1 MSVDINSSLWYTYTY
16 IAKDKVK
23 IRYIKMR
30 GRNSIIKNVAF
41 GFGSKVIVI
50 ALGIILPKLMIE
62 SFGSEINGLLTTVTQ
77 IYTYVALLEAGIGT
91 AAVNALYRPL
101 DKGDRNAVI
110 NVVSAARRYFHEV
123 TYLYFGA
130 VVLFAVIYPWCVSAD
145 IDKMTIFWVIM
156 IQGMSGCVSYYFCAV
171 YNQLLEADAH
181 RYVTENVELCG
192 YVLTS
197 IAKILLVSAG
207 FNVIAVQIANF
218 VLAIVKVLITYAYC
232 KKKYPWITYRKN
244 ADKNLLEQR
253 GAFVIHE
260 ISTAIFSNT
269 DVVIISLFDLGLV
282 SVYGVYNLV
291 FTSLNTLINTVNA
304 GLGFLLGQNHYKDRK
319 KFLLLYDTYDT
330 VYTGMVFVIFSIAY
344 VLTLPFMSLYA
355 VDFKDENYIISY
367 LPLLFTLINLMSGTR
382 MVASRLINVT
392 GYARKTQV
400 RSIAEAVINIVASLI
415 LVQFFDIYGVLAG
428 TIIALLYR
436 MNDMLIFANR
446 RILKRRVI
454 EGYKNLLVNGVVF
467 AVIVVINEQITLHVD
482 NYGSLVLLG
491 IVVSLI
497 IAAVYLLV
505 NCLCNIRLLKNIKI
519 VLQERKV
526 AQATGLVPQKIY
538 VEVTAKFDVEGNI
551 TPVSVR
557 WEDGSVYEIDEIL
570 DASQRATGNTDG
582 RYICMIHGQERHLCF
597 ENSRWFVEES
607 LP

>member
-1 MSVDINSSLWYTYTY
+1 
-16 IAKDKVK
+16 
-23 IRYIKMR
+23 
-30 GRNSIIKNVAF
+30 
-41 GFGSKVIVI
+41 
-50 ALGIILPKLMIE
+50 
-62 SFGSEINGLLTTVTQ
+62 
-77 IYTYVALLEAGIGT
+77 
-91 AAVNALYRPL
+91 
-101 DKGDRNAVI
+101 
-110 NVVSAARRYFHEV
+110 
-123 TYLYFGA
+123 
-130 VVLFAVIYPWCVSAD
+130 
-145 IDKMTIFWVIM
+145 
-156 IQGMSGCVSYYFCAV
+156 
-171 YNQLLEADAH
+171 
-181 RYVTENVELCG
+181 
-192 YVLTS
+192 
-197 IAKILLVSAG
+197 
-207 FNVIAVQIANF
+207 
-218 VLAIVKVLITYAYC
+218 
-232 KKKYPWITYRKN
+232 
-244 ADKNLLEQR
+244 
-253 GAFVIHE
+253 
-260 ISTAIFSNT
+260 
-269 DVVIISLFDLGLV
+269 
-282 SVYGVYNLV
+282 
-291 FTSLNTLINTVNA
+291 
-304 GLGFLLGQNHYKDRK
+304 
-319 KFLLLYDTYDT
+319 
-330 VYTGMVFVIFSIAY
+330 
-344 VLTLPFMSLYA
+344 
-355 VDFKDENYIISY
+355 
-367 LPLLFTLINLMSGTR
+367 MSGTR

-557 WEDGSVYEIDEIL
+557 WRTEAYTKSMKFLMPRSV
-570 DASQRATGNTDG
+570 
-582 RYICMIHGQERHLCF
+582 
-597 ENSRWFVEES
+597 
-607 LP
+607 LPAIQTVGISV